1 MFKKLLGDPIP
12 TLTLLEGGT
21 GRNDFNNIMVHFQ
34 MKIGITY
41 DLRDDYLAA
50 GFTDEETAEF
60 DSPETI
66 AAIAGALQSLGFETE
81 RIGNIRML
89 APRLVAGERW
99 DLVFNI
105 AEGLK
110 GAGREAQI
118 PALLE
123 AWDIPCVF
131 SDPLVLSLTLH
142 KGMTKR
148 VIRDLGIPTADF
160 AVIETMAEAEA
171 LQMAFPL
178 FAKPVAEGTGKG
190 ITAASKII
198 DKKQLAHVCSAL
210 LTQFQQPVLVESFL
224 PGREFTAGI
233 IGTGAEAYVPA
244 VMEVL
249 FTDKAKQDIYSYEN
263 KEEWKGRIEYRL
275 GEDDVAAAAAKTALA
290 AWRGLGCRDGGRIDL
305 RTDAAGVPN
314 FLEVNP
320 LAGLRPGHSDLPI
333 LCDLAGMHYQELISG
348 IVHSAMKRLR

>member
-1 MFKKLLGDPIP
+1 
-12 TLTLLEGGT
+12 
-21 GRNDFNNIMVHFQ
+21 

-41 DLRDDYLAA
+41 DLRDDYKAA

-60 DSPETI
+60 DSVETI
-66 AAIAGALQSLGFETE
+66 AAIDTTLRELGFDTE

-89 APRLVAGERW
+89 APRLVSGERW
-99 DLVFNI
+99 DFVFNI

-110 GAGREAQI
+110 GFGREAQI

-123 AWDIPCVF
+123 AWDIPCAF
-131 SDPLVLSLTLH
+131 SDPLVLALTLH

-148 VIRDLGIPTADF
+148 VIRDLGIPTPDF
-160 AVIETMAEAEA
+160 AVVETVSEVVA
-171 LQMAFPL
+171 LNMAFPL

-190 ITAASKII
+190 ITPASKIEEPG
-198 DKKQLAHVCSAL
+198 QLARVCSEL
-210 LTQFQQPVLVESFL
+210 LTTFRQPVLIETFL
-224 PGREFTAGI
+224 PGREFTVGI
-233 IGTGAEAYVPA
+233 IGTGTDAYVPA

-249 FTDKAKQDIYSYEN
+249 FTKNAKQDSYSYAN

-275 GEDDVAAAAAKTALA
+275 AEDETAAAAAKTALA

-305 RTDAAGVPN
+305 RADANGVPN
-314 FLEVNP
+314 FIELNP

-333 LCDLAGMHYQELISG
+333 LCELAGMPYRELISG
-348 IVHSAMKRLR
+348 IVQSALKRL

>member
-1 MFKKLLGDPIP
+1 
-12 TLTLLEGGT
+12 
-21 GRNDFNNIMVHFQ
+21 

-41 DLRDDYLAA
+41 DLRDDYRAA
-50 GFTDEETAEF
+50 GFTDEATAEF

-66 AAIAGALQSLGFETE
+66 AAIEGALRALGFDTE
-81 RIGNIRML
+81 PIGNIRML

-105 AEGLK
+105 AEGLR

-131 SDPLVLSLTLH
+131 SDPLVLALTLH

-148 VIRDLGIPTADF
+148 VIRDLGIPTPDF
-160 AVIETMAEAEA
+160 AVVETVLEAEA

-190 ITAASKII
+190 ITAASKISEQ
-198 DKKQLAHVCSAL
+198 KQLVRVCSAL
-210 LTQFQQPVLVESFL
+210 LANFQQPVLVESFL
-224 PGREFTAGI
+224 PGREFTVGI
-233 IGTGAEAYVPA
+233 IGTGANAYVPA

-249 FTDKAKQDIYSYEN
+249 FTKKAKQDIYSYAN
-263 KEEWKGRIEYRL
+263 KEAWKGRIEYRL
-275 GEDDVAAAAAKTALA
+275 GKDEIAAAAAKTALA

-305 RTDAAGVPN
+305 RADADGVPN
-314 FLEVNP
+314 FIEVNP

-333 LCDLAGMHYQELISG
+333 LCDLAGVSYQELISG
-348 IVHSAMKRLR
+348 IVNSALKRL